1 MLFLINVSL
10 VLLVIQA
17 ALELLVFCVSF
28 RCCFEITPNIIGALR
43 NAHVIELCLILTNVL
58 LMIFKIETSLLL

>member
-28 RCCFEITPNIIGALR
+28 RCCFEITPNFIGALR
-43 NAHVIELCLILTNVL
+43 NAQVIELCLILTNVL
-58 LMIFKIETSLLL
+58 LMIFKIETSLVL